1 MKLGPAR
8 DHLEG
13 PVCIAVVLIITFLL
27 GLFAGQAFGRELV
40 RFETTPSGPMLAVKD
55 VGAQGKQIK
64 VQATFR
70 IGAFGGLQGRHLV
83 FGVGDLTRYFESGLG
98 PIGDGFIVG
107 EMAGCGDAGQVSGL
121 MESWRWPGP
130 STNHIDTCYTGI
142 SADQEYTV
150 NLWVSAN
157 QTTRYQLI
165 QGTRV
170 LADIVRYMAPA
181 PSHSRGVFVFG
192 ASGDSPFELKSFVV
206 SVEEPPI
213 PMPKRR

>member
-1 MKLGPAR
+1 MKRGPFR
-8 DHLEG
+8 DYLEG
-13 PVCIAVVLIITFLL
+13 AVWAAVALAVVFLL
-27 GLFAGQAFGRELV
+27 GLFAGRAFGQELV

-107 EMAGCGDAGQVSGL
+107 EMDGCGSHGQISGL

-130 STNHIDTCYTGI
+130 STNHTNTCYTGI

-165 QGTRV
+165 RGTQV
-170 LADIVRYMAPA
+170 LADVIRYMAPA
-181 PSHSRGVFVFG
+181 PPHSRGVFVFG

-206 SVEEPPI
+206 SVEDPPI
-213 PMPKRR
+213 PMPKHR